1 MQLAKN
7 GSFTIRITSDASS
20 PINFGLQLGDEPMQ
34 HISMSENQTMDMI
47 IPVQEIVG
55 ISKDKKKLKL
65 KEITVR
71 LGIAEIKFVKE

>member
-7 GSFTIRITSDASS
+7 GSLRIRIQTGASS
-20 PINFGLQLGDEPMQ
+20 PINFGLQLGDERME
-34 HISMSENQTMDMI
+34 HISMSENKTMDMI

-65 KEITVR
+65 KEITLR